1 MKTCTSLSTATYTT
15 TSVVPTGSSNVF
27 LTSRSVST
35 GHSVLTSP
43 GLLSAQYPSRVPKPA
58 SPMPKAESS
67 KSGRSKPMPSSTGT
81 TWYLYSEAPYGT
93 TIVGALDGAAAVPSD
108 PTVDRT
114 NMRVTG
120 SKTRFTN
127 RDLSFMGSSQ
137 HGFRR
142 DDVRAGS
149 RHLSAPATASSMPQ
163 SAPSHRAATPRR
175 ARRAVARRSTLP
187 RHPPWF
193 DHVHDPHCVG
203 SGTAV
208 DLHASVLPRERVDV
222 LDRTGLGDLDHASPD
237 RQVTVGVVG
246 VEDREGDAGIAPH
259 VLVLDASARRVD
271 ANVLAV
277 EVEPD
282 GGYLRTAVRH
292 DGGEIG
298 ECFLRGNEIE
308 ELGRDGASGGDVLGR
323 MATTRGCS
331 LDTVMAEAG
340 TSASEE
346 AE

>member
-1 MKTCTSLSTATYTT
+1 MGLSPPRGGVAGTARTC
-15 TSVVPTGSSNVF
+15 
-27 LTSRSVST
+27 SRSSLDELRIEHDQGDVEIVVYNRAILLFST
-35 GHSVLTSP
+35 D
-43 GLLSAQYPSRVPKPA
+43 
-58 SPMPKAESS
+58 
-67 KSGRSKPMPSSTGT
+67 
-81 TWYLYSEAPYGT
+81 SEAT
-93 TIVGALDGAAAVPSD
+93 AL
-108 PTVDRT
+108 
-114 NMRVTG
+114 
-120 SKTRFTN
+120 
-127 RDLSFMGSSQ
+127 
-137 HGFRR
+137 
-142 DDVRAGS
+142 
-149 RHLSAPATASSMPQ
+149 
-163 SAPSHRAATPRR
+163 
-175 ARRAVARRSTLP
+175 RSTLP

-193 DHVHDPHCVG
+193 DHVHDPHFVG

-208 DLHASVLPRERVDV
+208 DIHASVLPRERVDV
-222 LDRTGLGDLDHASPD
+222 LDRAGLGDLDHATPD

-298 ECFLRGNEIE
+298 ECLLRGNEIE

-331 LDTVMAEAG
+331 LDTVMAEAR